1 MKTRENMRYSYLFAR
16 VAEAEVLY
24 SVSEMEFDKKRQSLV
39 DFGEKAETFH
49 REYYQAYIVDEY
61 PELLP
66 EYAQAALFIARAL
79 AMEAA
84 EPKEALETLK
94 LAVDV
99 YPSIAEAVKS
109 YMRAFGEEQKRKER
123 AAKEEMRQL
132 QEKIK
137 AEVYRCVEQKQY
149 EAALQ
154 ILAQLKQLKPND
166 LELAELSLRIRLA
179 MLS

>member
-1 MKTRENMRYSYLFAR
+1 M
-16 VAEAEVLY
+16 AE
-24 SVSEMEFDKKRQSLV
+24 Q
-39 DFGEKAETFH
+39 FH
-49 REYYQAYIVDEY
+49 RVYYQADIVDNC

-66 EYAQAALFIARAL
+66 DYAQAALLIGKAL
-79 AMEAA
+79 PMEAA
-84 EPKEALETLK
+84 DPKAALDMLK
-94 LAVDV
+94 TAVDV
-99 YPSIAEAVKS
+99 YPSFADAIKS
-109 YMRAFGEEQKRKER
+109 YMRAFGEENRRRER

-137 AEVYRCVEQKQY
+137 AEVYRCMEQKQY
-149 EAALQ
+149 ETALE